1 MPAKPE
7 RMSDAEA
14 AARRKG
20 AVRTALIVA
29 AIAVMVYV
37 AFILA
42 GVLGQ

>member
-29 AIAVMVYV
+29 AIAAAVYV
-37 AFILA
+37 GFILL
-42 GVLGQ
+42 GVVGQ